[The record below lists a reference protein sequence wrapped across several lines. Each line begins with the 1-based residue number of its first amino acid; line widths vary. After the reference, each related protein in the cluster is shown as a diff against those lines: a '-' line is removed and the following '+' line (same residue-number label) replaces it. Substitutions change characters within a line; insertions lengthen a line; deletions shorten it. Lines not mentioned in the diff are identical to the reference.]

1 MISWRDHILK
11 EFPPGTAH
19 LFLVA
24 DPDRLLTEERIAGV
38 LRERGYDVLTYGDPV
53 GFRFVY
59 ESRYRPIA
67 AASAASPALIVRTE
81 GEIRVLP
88 FDLLREGRVL
98 EFGLPAL
105 FPHLDYATVAALD
118 VGDLD
123 ALYGA
128 QRRWKPEPMG
138 ADATR
143 DWVLRHVFELDPE
156 RVGNAADLLHLLL
169 RRHTS
174 CRTLPAALDA
184 HFIRRL
190 RDEGQWTDWPLERIV
205 PEREAFFGFLQER
218 WAFHLDQLAAQGEGV
233 GGGRGAE
240 GVREM
245 MVPALSFP
253 GPAVLPWEQRDVRAY
268 VGQLFTEG
276 ELRPVPHPAAPWL
289 AERGSWVGIGV
300 RTHPDA
306 DERGRWERLLEVL
319 PDALP
324 DETARHNDWL
334 GFARMW
340 AEGVALHAGLG
351 RPADGEREERWLG
364 LRDEVDARFTG
375 WMLRSY
381 AALHNLPPVPP
392 TMVHHVPRVLARALV
407 EGTASRVALLV
418 VDGLALDQWR
428 TMRTA
433 LRDTPDGGTPLRF
446 HEASLFGWVPTL
458 TSVSRQALL
467 AGKPPLFF
475 PSSIRTTDREAAL
488 WRSFWTDEGLAAEE
502 IGYRRRIGD
511 GDFDAVRDLVR
522 SPRLRAVAVVVDTVD
537 RIMHGMELGTA
548 GMHNQVRQWTEGGF
562 PRALLTLLIE
572 HGWAVYLTSDHGNT
586 EAVGIGIVSEGVA
599 PETRGIRARV
609 YGDPTL
615 RASAHAAVP
624 EAIAWPAWGLPDDWL
639 PLLAPAR
646 GAFIRNGERRVG
658 HGGISIE
665 EVVVP
670 WVRVEG

>member
-24 DPDRLLTEERIAGV
+24 DPDRLLTEERVAEV
-38 LRERGYDVLTYGDPV
+38 LRERGYDVLTYGDAI

-67 AASAASPALIVRTE
+67 ESSAASLALIVRTE
-81 GEIRVLP
+81 GDVRTLP
-88 FDLLREGRVL
+88 FDLLREGRVVEL
-98 EFGLPAL
+98 GLPAL
-105 FPHLDYATVAALD
+105 FPHLDYATVAALE

-123 ALYGA
+123 ELYRA

-138 ADATR
+138 EDASR
-143 DWVLRHVFELDPE
+143 DWVLRHVFDLAPE
-156 RVGNAADLLHLLL
+156 RVRNAADLLYLLL
-169 RRHTS
+169 RRHAS
-174 CRTLPAALDA
+174 GRMLPAVLDT

-190 RDEGQWTDWPLERIV
+190 REERRWTDWPLERIV

-218 WAFHLDQLAAQGEGV
+218 WVLHLDQLAAQGEGV
-233 GGGRGAE
+233 GRGASAE

-245 MVPALSFP
+245 VVPALSYG

-268 VGQLFTEG
+268 VRQLFTEG
-276 ELRPVPHPAAPWL
+276 ELRPVSHPAAPWL
-289 AERGSWVGIGV
+289 AEQGSWVGIGV
-300 RTHPDA
+300 RMDPDA
-306 DERGRWERLLEVL
+306 DERERWERLVETLA
-319 PDALP
+319 DALP
-324 DETARHNDWL
+324 DETARHGDWL
-334 GFARMW
+334 GFARSW
-340 AEGVALHAGLG
+340 AEGVALHARLG
-351 RPADGEREERWLG
+351 HPADGERQERWRG

-381 AALHNLPPVPP
+381 SSLHNLPPVPP
-392 TMVHHVPRVLARALV
+392 TMVHHVPRVLARALA
-407 EGTASRVALLV
+407 ERNDSRVALLV

-428 TMRTA
+428 TVRIV
-433 LRDTPDGGTPLRF
+433 LRDAPDRGTPLRF
-446 HEASLFGWVPTL
+446 REETLFAWVPTL

-467 AGKPPLFF
+467 AGKPPLLF
-475 PSSIRTTDREAAL
+475 PSSIRITDREAAL

-502 IGYRRRIGD
+502 IGYRRGIGD
-511 GDFDAVRDLVR
+511 GDLDALHNLVGD
-522 SPRLRAVAVVVDTVD
+522 PRLRALALVVDTID

-548 GMHNQVRQWTEGGF
+548 GMHNQVRQWTEHGLLC
-562 PRALLTLLIE
+562 ALLTMLLE
-572 HGWAVYLTSDHGNT
+572 RGFAVYLTSDHGNV
-586 EAVGIGIVSEGVA
+586 EATGIGSLSEGVA

-609 YGDPTL
+609 YGDAAL
-615 RASAHAAVP
+615 RASANAAVP
-624 EAIAWPAWGLPDDWL
+624 EALAWPAWGLPDDYL

-646 GAFIRNGERRVG
+646 GAFVRHEARRVG

-670 WVRVEG
+670 WVRVE